1 MLRGRTPKG
10 AARAAAQAHPDGMV
24 EVSTPG
30 DAVRVARPPERELL
44 ESWELLKALVD
55 ASPDLIWTVDAKD
68 HRLLTYNRGLEQYFA
83 RHRGIALR
91 LGMDLVELVPEP
103 PLTARWRALYRRAL
117 DERGT
122 HVPEYQTSVG
132 GRVLD
137 LHLRVL
143 CCEDVPY
150 AITAFGRDITL
161 QVRAQ
166 AELRA
171 SERQQALLA
180 ARLQQVAEE
189 EKSRLSRDL
198 HDRLGQLLTG
208 LTLDLVWIEERLEAL
223 APSPDVGALVDRAV
237 AASELAAQTIVE
249 VQRIATELRPASLDR
264 LGLGAALQ
272 HEARRFQE
280 RAGIA
285 CRVELGDPLAT
296 VGPDAATALYR
307 IAQEALTNVVRHAR
321 AREVVIR
328 LSTEPDGIL
337 LAVDDDGIGIDPA
350 VAGAASSLGLAGM
363 RERATM
369 QGGALVLH
377 RRAGGGTRVEARLP
391 LATEG
396 TRP

>member
-1 MLRGRTPKG
+1 
-10 AARAAAQAHPDGMV
+10 MV
-24 EVSTPG
+24 EVSTTPSG
-30 DAVRVARPPERELL
+30 DAGRVAGPPERELL

-55 ASPDLIWTVDAKD
+55 ASPDLIWTVDAKE
-68 HRLLTYNRGLEQYFA
+68 HRLLTFNLGLQQYFA
-83 RHRGIALR
+83 RHRGVELR
-91 LGMDLVELVPEP
+91 LGMELRELVPEP
-103 PLTARWRALYRRAL
+103 PLTARWREFYRRAV
-117 DERGT
+117 DERGY

-143 CCEDVPY
+143 CCDEVPY
-150 AITAFGRDITL
+150 AITAFGRDITP

-189 EKSRLSRDL
+189 EKTRLSRDL

-208 LTLDLVWIEERLEAL
+208 LQLDLVWLEERLEAL
-223 APSPDVGALVDRAV
+223 APSPQLGGLVDRAV
-237 AASELAAQTIVE
+237 AASELAERTIAE

-280 RAGIA
+280 RAGIT
-285 CRVELGDPLAT
+285 CRVELGEPLA
-296 VGPDAATALYR
+296 VLAPDAATALYR
-307 IAQEALTNVVRHAR
+307 IVQEALTNVARHAR

-328 LSTEPDGIL
+328 LSTGPEGVL
-337 LAVDDDGIGIDPA
+337 LAVDDDGVGIDPA
-350 VAGAASSLGLAGM
+350 VADAASSLGLAGM
-363 RERATM
+363 RERATLE
-369 QGGALVLH
+369 GGALVLR
-377 RRAGGGTRVEARLP
+377 RRAEGGTRVEARLP
-391 LATEG
+391 LAKG
-396 TRP
+396 VARP